1 MKSINSYGL
10 SFFFVLIGI
19 VLLSF
24 YGLLYGDIDTDFQD
38 LYLALVEYS
47 DEDVNQVIIREIRL
61 PRILMAIISGSALS
75 IAGMLMQTLFQ
86 NPLAGPYVLGINSG
100 SSLMVALG
108 LLSGIGIFN
117 SELGLIGSALVGAFI
132 FGLFILFTASFLR
145 NQIGLLLFGVM
156 LGSFVSSIITI
167 LEVGSHAE
175 SLKAFSLWSM
185 GSLNGVHQQLP
196 IICIVFIFTCF
207 LTIFIVKPL
216 NILVLGEEEVRLMG
230 YDVKKLRIL
239 VVFVTAVFTGLI
251 TAFCGPIAFVGLAVP
266 NLTRMLFKTQDHM
279 LLFVANLLFG
289 AFFLL
294 GCDVVTILFS
304 DTLIIPINALT
315 SLIGAPFVIYIL
327 ISKLRI
333 NLKDI
338 TIGFD
343 KKLFS
348 IESISLDKGQVN
360 SYWEKWDRKVCLF
373 TDISRFEFDSQ
384 RGDFFK

>member
-38 LYLALVEYS
+38 LYLALTEYS

-61 PRILMAIISGSALS
+61 PRILMAIISGAALS

-185 GSLNGVHQQLP
+185 GSLNGVSIQQLP

-327 ISKLRI
+327 ISKLR
-333 NLKDI
+333 
-338 TIGFD
+338 
-343 KKLFS
+343 
-348 IESISLDKGQVN
+348 
-360 SYWEKWDRKVCLF
+360 
-373 TDISRFEFDSQ
+373 
-384 RGDFFK
+384 

>member
-38 LYLALVEYS
+38 LYLALSEYS

-61 PRILMAIISGSALS
+61 PRILIAIISGAALS

-185 GSLNGVHQQLP
+185 GSLNGVSIQQLP

-251 TAFCGPIAFVGLAVP
+251 TAYCGPIAFVGLAVP

-327 ISKLRI
+327 ISKLR
-333 NLKDI
+333 
-338 TIGFD
+338 
-343 KKLFS
+343 
-348 IESISLDKGQVN
+348 
-360 SYWEKWDRKVCLF
+360 
-373 TDISRFEFDSQ
+373 
-384 RGDFFK
+384 

>member
-167 LEVGSHAE
+167 LEVASHAE

-185 GSLNGVHQQLP
+185 GSLNGVSIQQLP

-207 LTIFIVKPL
+207 LTISIVKPL

-239 VVFVTAVFTGLI
+239 VVFVTAVFTGLV

-327 ISKLRI
+327 ISKLR
-333 NLKDI
+333 
-338 TIGFD
+338 
-343 KKLFS
+343 
-348 IESISLDKGQVN
+348 
-360 SYWEKWDRKVCLF
+360 
-373 TDISRFEFDSQ
+373 
-384 RGDFFK
+384 

>member
-167 LEVGSHAE
+167 LEVASHAE

-185 GSLNGVHQQLP
+185 GSLNGVSIQQLP

-327 ISKLRI
+327 ISKLR
-333 NLKDI
+333 
-338 TIGFD
+338 
-343 KKLFS
+343 
-348 IESISLDKGQVN
+348 
-360 SYWEKWDRKVCLF
+360 
-373 TDISRFEFDSQ
+373 
-384 RGDFFK
+384 

>member
-38 LYLALVEYS
+38 LYLALSEYS

-61 PRILMAIISGSALS
+61 PRILMAIISGAALS

-185 GSLNGVHQQLP
+185 GSLNGVSIQQLP

-327 ISKLRI
+327 ISKLR
-333 NLKDI
+333 
-338 TIGFD
+338 
-343 KKLFS
+343 
-348 IESISLDKGQVN
+348 
-360 SYWEKWDRKVCLF
+360 
-373 TDISRFEFDSQ
+373 
-384 RGDFFK
+384 

>member
-38 LYLALVEYS
+38 LYLALTEYS
-47 DEDVNQVIIREIRL
+47 DGDVNQVIIREIRL
-61 PRILMAIISGSALS
+61 PRILMAIISGAALS

-108 LLSGIGIFN
+108 LLSGFGIFN

-185 GSLNGVHQQLP
+185 GSLNGVSIQQLP
-196 IICIVFIFTCF
+196 IICIVFIFTCL

-239 VVFVTAVFTGLI
+239 IVFVTAVFTGLI

-266 NLTRMLFKTQDHM
+266 NLTRMLFKTQNHM
-279 LLFVANLLFG
+279 LLFGANLLFG

-327 ISKLRI
+327 ISKLR
-333 NLKDI
+333 
-338 TIGFD
+338 
-343 KKLFS
+343 
-348 IESISLDKGQVN
+348 
-360 SYWEKWDRKVCLF
+360 
-373 TDISRFEFDSQ
+373 
-384 RGDFFK
+384 

>member
-38 LYLALVEYS
+38 LYLALAEYS

-185 GSLNGVHQQLP
+185 GSLNGVSIQQVP
-196 IICIVFIFTCF
+196 IICFVFIFTCL

-239 VVFVTAVFTGLI
+239 IVFVTAVFTGLI

-266 NLTRMLFKTQDHM
+266 NLTRMLFKTQNHM
-279 LLFVANLLFG
+279 FLFAANLLFG

-327 ISKLRI
+327 ISKLR
-333 NLKDI
+333 
-338 TIGFD
+338 
-343 KKLFS
+343 
-348 IESISLDKGQVN
+348 
-360 SYWEKWDRKVCLF
+360 
-373 TDISRFEFDSQ
+373 
-384 RGDFFK
+384 

>member
-38 LYLALVEYS
+38 LYLALTEYS

-61 PRILMAIISGSALS
+61 PRILMAIISGAALS

-185 GSLNGVHQQLP
+185 GSLNGVSIQQLP

-327 ISKLRI
+327 IRKLR
-333 NLKDI
+333 
-338 TIGFD
+338 
-343 KKLFS
+343 
-348 IESISLDKGQVN
+348 
-360 SYWEKWDRKVCLF
+360 
-373 TDISRFEFDSQ
+373 
-384 RGDFFK
+384 

>member
-19 VLLSF
+19 VLFSF

-38 LYLALVEYS
+38 LYLALTEYS

-185 GSLNGVHQQLP
+185 GSLNGVSIQQLP

-327 ISKLRI
+327 ISKLR
-333 NLKDI
+333 
-338 TIGFD
+338 
-343 KKLFS
+343 
-348 IESISLDKGQVN
+348 
-360 SYWEKWDRKVCLF
+360 
-373 TDISRFEFDSQ
+373 
-384 RGDFFK
+384 

>member
-10 SFFFVLIGI
+10 TFFFVLIGI

-38 LYLALVEYS
+38 LYLALAEYS

-61 PRILMAIISGSALS
+61 PRILMAIISGAALS

-185 GSLNGVHQQLP
+185 GSLNGVSIQQLP

-216 NILVLGEEEVRLMG
+216 NILVLVEEEVRLMG

-327 ISKLRI
+327 ISKLR
-333 NLKDI
+333 
-338 TIGFD
+338 
-343 KKLFS
+343 
-348 IESISLDKGQVN
+348 
-360 SYWEKWDRKVCLF
+360 
-373 TDISRFEFDSQ
+373 
-384 RGDFFK
+384 

>member
-38 LYLALVEYS
+38 LYLALAEYS

-108 LLSGIGIFN
+108 LLSGFGIFN

-175 SLKAFSLWSM
+175 LLKAFSLWSM
-185 GSLNGVHQQLP
+185 GSLNGVSIQQLP
-196 IICIVFIFTCF
+196 IICIVFIFTCL

-239 VVFVTAVFTGLI
+239 VVFLTAVFTGLI

-327 ISKLRI
+327 ISKLR
-333 NLKDI
+333 
-338 TIGFD
+338 
-343 KKLFS
+343 
-348 IESISLDKGQVN
+348 
-360 SYWEKWDRKVCLF
+360 
-373 TDISRFEFDSQ
+373 
-384 RGDFFK
+384 